1 MSDLVAIAYPNL
13 ETAREVSQNVGQAQK
28 AHLIELDDMV
38 IAEHRHDGKLKL
50 HQPSLAGVGA
60 AGGALWGG
68 LIGLIFFAPLF
79 GMAIGAAAGAAAG
92 KMTDAGVDDNFMK
105 NLAAQLEPG
114 KAALILLVRS
124 ANMEKILAEVKVPGD
139 VIQSSLQSET
149 EQALKDALAA
159 AGSGSAA

>member
-13 ETAREVSQNVGQAQK
+13 ETAREVAQNVGQAQK

-38 IAEHRHDGKLKL
+38 IAEDRNDGKLKL

-79 GMAIGAAAGAAAG
+79 GMAIGAAAGGVAG
-92 KMTDAGVDDNFMK
+92 KMTDSGVDDNFMK

-114 KAALILLVRS
+114 KAAVILLVRQ
-124 ANMEKILAEVKVPGD
+124 ANTDKLLAEVKIPGE
-139 VIQSSLQSET
+139 VIQSSQQSDT

-159 AGSGSAA
+159 AGSAS